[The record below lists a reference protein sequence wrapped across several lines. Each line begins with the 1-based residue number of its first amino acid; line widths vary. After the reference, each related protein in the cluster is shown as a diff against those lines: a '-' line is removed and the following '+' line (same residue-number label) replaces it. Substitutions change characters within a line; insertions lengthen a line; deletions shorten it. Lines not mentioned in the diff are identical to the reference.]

1 MSQMNA
7 TLAKL
12 EEVVKLQKS
21 ALVQSESSMSVST
34 QLPQQLLT
42 QLIGKTSYSWEKRIF
57 IFQIISNH

>member
-12 EEVVKLQKS
+12 EEIVKLQKS
-21 ALVQSESSMSVST
+21 ALAQSDASMSVST

-42 QLIGKTSYSWEKRIF
+42 QLIGKTSYSLQKRIF

>member
-12 EEVVKLQKS
+12 EEIVKLQKS
-21 ALVQSESSMSVST
+21 ALAQSDASMSVST

-42 QLIGKTSYSWEKRIF
+42 QLIGKTSYSLQKRIF
-57 IFQIISNH
+57 IFPIISNH